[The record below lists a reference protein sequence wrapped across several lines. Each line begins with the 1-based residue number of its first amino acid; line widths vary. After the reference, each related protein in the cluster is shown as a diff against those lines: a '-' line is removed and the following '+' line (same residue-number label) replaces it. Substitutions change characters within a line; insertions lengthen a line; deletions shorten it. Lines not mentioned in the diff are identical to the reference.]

1 MGPLQTVSDYAIN
14 IIKKLQ
20 NENIRSLVPKQE
32 IVSNVLQVR
41 LAKLTLRAFRPI
53 NSMIMC
59 R

>member
-41 LAKLTLRAFRPI
+41 LAKLTLLAFRPI
-53 NSMIMC
+53 NSTIMC

>member
-32 IVSNVLQVR
+32 IVSSALRMR
-41 LAKLTLRAFRPI
+41 LTKLMIGALRPT